1 VSAFAP
7 DTSELYRRFKALTV
21 AASAALILGE
31 RVVELRPKVAE
42 LQRDAAGTPCE
53 EPATQLRRLVD
64 GAMSSGVSEE
74 ELDSVRSSHRR
85 LRREVWSTQP
95 CEYVPCCAGAHDHR

>member
-1 VSAFAP
+1 VTAIAP
-7 DTSELYRRFKALTV
+7 DTSELYRRFKSLTV
-21 AASAALILGE
+21 AAGAALILGE
-31 RVVELRPKVAE
+31 RLAELRPRVAE

-53 EPATQLRRLVD
+53 EPAAQLRRLVD
-64 GAMSSGVSEE
+64 GAVAGDVTEA